1 MKRNYSEQINLTVLC
16 VLALIMM
23 LVFSGCGKEEPTK
36 ADLSFEM
43 PDFSYA
49 LPEGY
54 SIQKKSDSCH
64 LFIRDTDQEVVGGI
78 EVTELRK
85 KVLNN
90 KGTTKIMKYLQE
102 EFHKTNNVEFFSF
115 AGDGE
120 KPYVSIHLTK
130 NDDTYENQWHF
141 HHVLFAQDSLVYHA
155 WCDEDIIESEIAEE
169 IVSALLSN

>member
-1 MKRNYSEQINLTVLC
+1 MKKLFTIVTLFAVI
-16 VLALIMM
+16 LAA
-23 LVFSGCGKEEPTK
+23 CCACAKEETPV
-36 ADLSFEM
+36 EM
-43 PDFSYA
+43 PDFSFA

-54 SIQKKSDSCH
+54 SLKKESDGRCLFVRDADQK
-64 LFIRDTDQEVVGGI
+64 EVGGV

-85 KVLNN
+85 KVLSN

-141 HHVLFAQDSLVYHA
+141 HHVFFERDSFVYHA
-155 WCDEDIIESEIAEE
+155 WCDEDVTENEISEE
-169 IVSALLSN
+169 IMSALIRS